1 MFNLWI
7 ALAANMVCIS
17 VLVYAVYFPRY
28 QRRDLAIAYVCLN
41 VGIMLVTMLM
51 SGSGAGMGLGL
62 GLFGVLSIIRLRS
75 DTLTQG
81 EIGYYFAALVLGLMN
96 GLHPD
101 PVWLSP
107 VLSVALVAVLFLADH
122 PRIAPRTR
130 RQTVTLDRAYAHEGE
145 LRKALEVLLG
155 GNVMRIEV
163 MELDTVRD
171 LTVVDV
177 RYKAATTP
185 ATTTTATQTTTQT
198 ASAAQC
204 SPDMAGE
211 FWASA
216 AQAPGIQFGGNN
228 SNFPQYP
235 SVQPR
240 QTPANQATANPIPA
254 NQLQSNQVG
263 SRS

>member
-7 ALAANMVCIS
+7 ALAANMICIS

-41 VGIMLVTMLM
+41 VGIMLVTMLL

-101 PVWLSP
+101 PAWLSP
-107 VLSVALVAVLFLADH
+107 VLSAALVAVLFVADH

-130 RQTVTLDRAYAHEGE
+130 RQTITLDRAYANEGE
-145 LRKALEVLLG
+145 LRMALETLLG
-155 GNVMRIEV
+155 GPVTRIEL
-163 MELDTVRD
+163 MELDIVRD
-171 LTVVDV
+171 LTIADV
-177 RYKAATTP
+177 RYKAATTAP
-185 ATTTTATQTTTQT
+185 VVPC
-198 ASAAQC
+198 SHEAA
-204 SPDMAGE
+204 AGG
-211 FWASA
+211 A
-216 AQAPGIQFGGNN
+216 ADQHALAGTPGPSGLAH
-228 SNFPQYP
+228 PQYP
-235 SVQPR
+235 GLEPGMAQPSR
-240 QTPANQATANPIPA
+240 
-254 NQLQSNQVG
+254 VG
-263 SRS
+263 ARS

>member
-41 VGIMLVTMLM
+41 VGIMLVTVLL

-101 PVWLSP
+101 PAWLSP
-107 VLSVALVAVLFLADH
+107 VLSAALVAVLFVADH

-130 RQTVTLDRAYAHEGE
+130 RQTITLDRAYANEGE
-145 LRKALEVLLG
+145 LRAALESLLG
-155 GNVMRIEV
+155 GPVTRIEL
-163 MELDTVRD
+163 MELDVVRD
-171 LTVVDV
+171 MTVADV
-177 RYKAATTP
+177 RYKTPSPVEAPSELSAPAGFSASSEFASSGLTTDADAVLSAPAAALLPP
-185 ATTTTATQTTTQT
+185 AP
-198 ASAAQC
+198 SAA
-204 SPDMAGE
+204 PRHAG
-211 FWASA
+211 ARA
-216 AQAPGIQFGGNN
+216 
-228 SNFPQYP
+228 
-235 SVQPR
+235 
-240 QTPANQATANPIPA
+240 
-254 NQLQSNQVG
+254 
-263 SRS
+263 

>member
-41 VGIMLVTMLM
+41 VGIMLVTMLL

-101 PVWLSP
+101 PAWLSP
-107 VLSVALVAVLFLADH
+107 VLSGALVAVLFVADH

-130 RQTVTLDRAYAHEGE
+130 RQTITLDRAYANEVE
-145 LRKALEVLLG
+145 LRAALEALLG
-155 GNVMRIEV
+155 GPVTRIEV
-163 MELDTVRD
+163 MELDIVRD
-171 LTVVDV
+171 LTIADV
-177 RYKAATTP
+177 RYKTASPAEAPAGFTTSTVSSMPSELTTADMDAALSAAATQAFPP
-185 ATTTTATQTTTQT
+185 AP
-198 ASAAQC
+198 AA
-204 SPDMAGE
+204 
-211 FWASA
+211 
-216 AQAPGIQFGGNN
+216 AP
-228 SNFPQYP
+228 
-235 SVQPR
+235 R
-240 QTPANQATANPIPA
+240 HAEARA
-254 NQLQSNQVG
+254 
-263 SRS
+263 

>member
-7 ALAANMVCIS
+7 ALAANLVCIT

-41 VGIMLVTMLM
+41 VGIMLVTMLL

-101 PVWLSP
+101 PAWLSP
-107 VLSVALVAVLFLADH
+107 VLSAALVAVLYLADH

-130 RQTVTLDRAYAHEGE
+130 RQSITLDRAYANEVE
-145 LRKALEVLLG
+145 LRDALESLLG
-155 GNVMRIEV
+155 GPVTRIEV
-163 MELDTVRD
+163 ISLDVVRD
-171 LTVVDV
+171 MTVADV
-177 RYKAATTP
+177 RYKTPTP
-185 ATTTTATQTTTQT
+185 AALAAKSSASTGSTESNPMAGTQPALSTADLEAVLFDASDAT
-198 ASAAQC
+198 SAAA
-204 SPDMAGE
+204 PLH
-211 FWASA
+211 
-216 AQAPGIQFGGNN
+216 AQ
-228 SNFPQYP
+228 SH
-235 SVQPR
+235 S
-240 QTPANQATANPIPA
+240 
-254 NQLQSNQVG
+254 
-263 SRS
+263 

>member
-7 ALAANMVCIS
+7 ALAANIVCIT

-41 VGIMLVTMLM
+41 VGIMLVTMLL

-101 PVWLSP
+101 PAWLSP
-107 VLSVALVAVLFLADH
+107 VLSAALVAVLFLADH

-130 RQTVTLDRAYAHEGE
+130 RQTITLDRAYANEVE
-145 LRKALEVLLG
+145 LRAALEALLG
-155 GNVMRIEV
+155 GPVTRIEV
-163 MELDTVRD
+163 ISLDVVRD
-171 LTVVDV
+171 MTVADV
-177 RYKAATTP
+177 RYKTPTAAALAKKSAAASEFNAAVTSAGTESGL
-185 ATTTTATQTTTQT
+185 TTADLE
-198 ASAAQC
+198 AVMNESADAA
-204 SPDMAGE
+204 PAEAPRHAG
-211 FWASA
+211 AHS
-216 AQAPGIQFGGNN
+216 
-228 SNFPQYP
+228 
-235 SVQPR
+235 
-240 QTPANQATANPIPA
+240 
-254 NQLQSNQVG
+254 
-263 SRS
+263 

>member
-41 VGIMLVTMLM
+41 VGIMLVTMLL
-51 SGSGAGMGLGL
+51 SGSAAGMGLGL

-101 PVWLSP
+101 PAWLSP
-107 VLSVALVAVLFLADH
+107 VLSAALVAVLFIADH

-130 RQTVTLDRAYAHEGE
+130 RQTITLDRAYPNEGE
-145 LRKALEVLLG
+145 LRVALETLLG
-155 GNVMRIEV
+155 GPVTRIEV
-163 MELDTVRD
+163 MELDVVRD
-171 LTVVDV
+171 LTIADV
-177 RYKAATTP
+177 RYKAAVNAPSSTCIHEH
-185 ATTTTATQTTTQT
+185 
-198 ASAAQC
+198 AA
-204 SPDMAGE
+204 
-211 FWASA
+211 A
-216 AQAPGIQFGGNN
+216 AL
-228 SNFPQYP
+228 PQYP
-235 SVQPR
+235 SVAPGR
-240 QTPANQATANPIPA
+240 MEPIPVQMTSH
-254 NQLQSNQVG
+254 QLGN
-263 SRS
+263 RS

>member
-101 PVWLSP
+101 PAWLSP

-155 GNVMRIEV
+155 GNVIRIEV

-177 RYKAATTP
+177 RYKAAIST
-185 ATTTTATQTTTQT
+185 ATTATQT
-198 ASAAQC
+198 ASAAQ
-204 SPDMAGE
+204 SSHDVAGE

-228 SNFPQYP
+228 SSFPQYP

-240 QTPANQATANPIPA
+240 QATANQAAANPMPA
-254 NQLQSNQVG
+254 NLLQGNQVG

>member
-7 ALAANMVCIS
+7 ALAANMVAIS

-41 VGIMLVTMLM
+41 VGIMLVTMLL

-101 PVWLSP
+101 PAWLSP
-107 VLSVALVAVLFLADH
+107 VLSAALVAVLFVADH

-130 RQTVTLDRAYAHEGE
+130 RQTITLDRAYANEGE
-145 LRKALEVLLG
+145 LRTALEELLG
-155 GNVMRIEV
+155 GPVTRIEV
-163 MELDTVRD
+163 MELDIVRD
-171 LTVVDV
+171 LTIADV

-185 ATTTTATQTTTQT
+185 AVV
-198 ASAAQC
+198 SPCSHELVEAA
-204 SPDMAGE
+204 PAVAG
-211 FWASA
+211 
-216 AQAPGIQFGGNN
+216 
-228 SNFPQYP
+228 FPAYP
-235 SVQPR
+235 SIQPSWTHPAPVQPTFG
-240 QTPANQATANPIPA
+240 QPAQGQYAQGRPA
-254 NQLQSNQVG
+254 QGAPSHVG
-263 SRS
+263 ARS

>member
-41 VGIMLVTMLM
+41 VGIMLVTLLM

-107 VLSVALVAVLFLADH
+107 ALSVALVAVLYVADH

-145 LRKALEVLLG
+145 LRNALQQLLG

-177 RYKAATTP
+177 RYKAATTE
-185 ATTTTATQTTTQT
+185 AT
-198 ASAAQC
+198 AQC
-204 SPDMAGE
+204 SHDLADE
-211 FWASA
+211 FWAS
-216 AQAPGIQFGGNN
+216 QTQSGGKQPSGNGY
-228 SNFPQYP
+228 NFPQYP
-235 SVQPR
+235 SVQPGQAR
-240 QTPANQATANPIPA
+240 ANQVQA
-254 NQLQSNQVG
+254 NQVG